1 MGGQSSVASG
11 LDIGLLGSFAAT
23 HDGVPLDLG
32 GPRQRAV
39 LAMLVL
45 HRGRLVSADQIVEN
59 LWADER
65 PANAFAS
72 LQSYVSHLRR
82 RLEPDVAA
90 RARSGVIERQ
100 ANGYCVRVP
109 EDAVDAWRFEQLL
122 AERGGDEVARLTGAL
137 RLWRGAALADYCD
150 ETWAQAEI
158 TRLEE
163 LRSVARERLAGA
175 RLHRGEAE
183 VLVGELEAMV
193 NEAPLREERW
203 RLLSLALYRAQRQ
216 ADALGALRRARQ
228 TFADELGVDPGPVLR
243 ALEADI
249 LAQAPGLDVRATATA
264 PVATVAPIQTAAPPA
279 PVPVQKTRIPN
290 ERRSDLV
297 ERERELSTLE
307 DALDQLQDGR
317 SVRVLV
323 EGPAGIGKT
332 RLLEELGRR
341 AAGRGVTV
349 LAAHGSQLEQ
359 SFGYGVVRQLLESVV
374 TDELLC
380 GAGAAARGVF
390 DLAGGHREGSLA
402 VLHALYS
409 VTARLAAE
417 RPLLISVDNLQ
428 WVDPP
433 SLRYLAYL
441 ARRMDGWPALVA
453 ATIRTGEADEID
465 DLVAEIAFD
474 TDTLLVRPQPLS
486 EEATQT
492 LAERAYGQPAAD
504 LFVAACY
511 RTTSG
516 NPLLLR
522 QLLQAL
528 VAQNVKP
535 DAAHTHSV
543 LAVGSRAV
551 SSQVLLRLRRMSEE
565 CRRVARSIA
574 VLSDASQLP
583 CVAALAG
590 LSEWE
595 TASAI
600 AILTRAQLLRD
611 EDPLGFAHPIVA
623 EAIYRDM
630 PAAERGL
637 QHERA
642 AALLKEGGASAEEI
656 AAHLLLA
663 PTRGSASTVELL
675 AEAARIAADRG
686 ATDSAVTYLRRA
698 LEEPPDNA
706 MRPAIQAELDKHEQT
721 CTNDTAVDLK
731 SVASSAGHALS
742 ESRPWRTTR

>member
-1 MGGQSSVASG
+1 M
-11 LDIGLLGSFAAT
+11 
-23 HDGVPLDLG
+23 
-32 GPRQRAV
+32 
-39 LAMLVL
+39 
-45 HRGRLVSADQIVEN
+45 
-59 LWADER
+59 
-65 PANAFAS
+65 
-72 LQSYVSHLRR
+72 
-82 RLEPDVAA
+82 
-90 RARSGVIERQ
+90 
-100 ANGYCVRVP
+100 
-109 EDAVDAWRFEQLL
+109 
-122 AERGGDEVARLTGAL
+122 
-137 RLWRGAALADYCD
+137 
-150 ETWAQAEI
+150 
-158 TRLEE
+158 
-163 LRSVARERLAGA
+163 ARERLAGA
-175 RLHRGEAE
+175 RLDRGEAE

-193 NEAPLREERW
+193 SEAPLREERW

-228 TFADELGVDPGPVLR
+228 TFADELGVDPGPALR

-249 LAQAPGLDVRATATA
+249 LAQAPSLEVRTTPSPAAA
-264 PVATVAPIQTAAPPA
+264 PVQLPAPPA
-279 PVPVQKTRIPN
+279 PVPAQKPRTLE
-290 ERRSDLV
+290 ERRTDLV
-297 ERERELSTLE
+297 ERDRELSTLE
-307 DALDQLQDGR
+307 EALDQLTGGR

-341 AAGRGVTV
+341 AADRGVTV
-349 LAAHGSQLEQ
+349 LTAHGSQLEQ
-359 SFGYGVVRQLLESVV
+359 SFGYGVVRQLMESVV

-409 VTARLAAE
+409 VTAQLAAE

-441 ARRMDGWPALVA
+441 ARRMDGLPALVA

-474 TDTLLVRPQPLS
+474 TDTLLIRPQPLS
-486 EEATQT
+486 EQATQT

-574 VLSDASQLP
+574 VLSDASHLP

-600 AILTRAQLLRD
+600 AVLTRAQLLRD

-623 EAIYRDM
+623 EAVYRDM

-642 AALLKEGGASAEEI
+642 AALLQDGGASAEEV

-663 PTRGSASTVELL
+663 PTRGNESTVELL

-686 ATDSAVTYLRRA
+686 AAESAVTYLQRA

-706 MRPAIQAELDKHEQT
+706 RRPAILS
-721 CTNDTAVDLK
+721 DLK

>member
-1 MGGQSSVASG
+1 MGGTTSEAGG
-11 LDIGLLGSFAAT
+11 LEIGLLGPFAAS
-23 HDGVPLDLG
+23 HDGVALDLG

-59 LWADER
+59 LWADDR

-100 ANGYCVRVP
+100 ARGYCVRVP
-109 EDAVDAWRFEQLL
+109 DAAVDAWRFEQLL
-122 AERGGDEVARLTGAL
+122 ATDEDGADSAVRRLTDAL
-137 RLWRGAALADYCD
+137 RLWRGAALADYSD
-150 ETWAQAEI
+150 EPWAQAEI

-163 LRSVARERLAGA
+163 LRSVARERLVAA
-175 RLHRGEAE
+175 RLDRGEAG

-193 NEAPLREERW
+193 TEAPLREERW

-216 ADALGALRRARQ
+216 ADALGALRRARA
-228 TFADELGVDPGPVLR
+228 TFADELGVDPGPALR

-249 LAQAPGLDVRATATA
+249 LAQSPELDPRPPQTVSPPARVPVRVVHPEDEVRA
-264 PVATVAPIQTAAPPA
+264 
-279 PVPVQKTRIPN
+279 
-290 ERRSDLV
+290 DLV
-297 ERERELSTLE
+297 ERDREVATLQQ
-307 DALDQLQDGR
+307 ALAQLGLGG
-317 SVRVLV
+317 SVRVLI

-332 RLLEELGRR
+332 RLLEELGRQ
-341 AAGRGVTV
+341 AAARGVKV
-349 LAAHGSQLEQ
+349 LAAHGSPLEQ
-359 SFGYGVVRQLLESVV
+359 SFGYGVVRQLLETVV
-374 TDELLC
+374 TDELLA
-380 GAGAAARGVF
+380 GPGAAARAVF
-390 DLAGGHREGSLA
+390 DLAGGQREGSLA

-409 VTARLAAE
+409 VTARLAGGT
-417 RPLLISVDNLQ
+417 PLLICVDNLQ

-441 ARRMDGWPALVA
+441 ARRMAGMPSLVA
-453 ATIRTGEADEID
+453 ATIRTGEADEIA
-465 DLVAEIAFD
+465 DLVAELALD
-474 TDTLLVRPQPLS
+474 TDTILLQPQPLS
-486 EEATQT
+486 EEATYT
-492 LAERAYGQPAAD
+492 LVERAYGQPAAA
-504 LFVAACY
+504 LFVAACH

-528 VAQNVKP
+528 VAQHVKP

-574 VLSDASQLP
+574 VLSDAAQLP

-595 TASAI
+595 TASAT
-600 AILTRAQLLRD
+600 ATLTRAQLLRD

-642 AALLKEGGASAEEI
+642 AGLLKEGGASAEQV

-663 PTRGSASTVELL
+663 PTRGSEATVELL
-675 AEAARIAADRG
+675 AGAARIAADRG
-686 ATDSAVTYLRRA
+686 ATDSAVTYLQRA
-698 LEEPPDNA
+698 LDEPPGA
-706 MRPAIQAELDKHEQT
+706 ATRSALLLELAKHQQT
-721 CTNDTAVDLK
+721 CSNDVQA
-731 SVASSAGHALS
+731 ASG
-742 ESRPWRTTR
+742 EPVGERG

>member
-1 MGGQSSVASG
+1 MGGQTSEGGG

-109 EDAVDAWRFEQLL
+109 DDAVDAWRFEQLL
-122 AERGGDEVARLTGAL
+122 AAGEGDEVRRLTDAL
-137 RLWRGAALADYCD
+137 RLWRGAALADYGD
-150 ETWAQAEI
+150 EDWAQAEI

-163 LRSVARERLAGA
+163 LRSVARERLAAA
-175 RLHRGEAE
+175 RLERGEAG

-216 ADALGALRRARQ
+216 ADALGALRRART

-249 LAQAPGLDVRATATA
+249 LAQAPALDVRPSPSP
-264 PVATVAPIQTAAPPA
+264 PVATPAPP
-279 PVPVQKTRIPN
+279 PSVPAQKTSTSD
-290 ERRSDLV
+290 ERRTDLV
-297 ERERELSTLE
+297 ERDRELSTLQE
-307 DALDQLQDGR
+307 ALEQVRSGR
-317 SVRVLV
+317 SVRVLI

-332 RLLEELGRR
+332 RLLEELGRQ
-341 AAGRGVTV
+341 ASGGGVKV
-349 LAAHGSQLEQ
+349 LAAQGSPLEQ
-359 SFGYGVVRQLLESVV
+359 SFGYGVVRQLMESVV

-380 GAGAAARGVF
+380 GGGAAARGVF
-390 DLAGGHREGSLA
+390 DLAGGHRESSLA

-409 VTARLAAE
+409 VTAHLASE
-417 RPLLISVDNLQ
+417 TPLLISVDNLQ

-433 SLRYLAYL
+433 SLRFLAYL
-441 ARRMDGWPALVA
+441 ARRMDGLPALVA
-453 ATIRTGEADEID
+453 ATIRTGEDDEIA
-465 DLVAEIAFD
+465 DLVAELAFD
-474 TDTLLVRPQPLS
+474 TDTLLVQPQPLS

-492 LAERAYGQPAAD
+492 LAERAYGQPAAE

-551 SSQVLLRLRRMSEE
+551 SSQVLLRLRRMSDE

-574 VLSDASQLP
+574 VLSDASHLP
-583 CVAALAG
+583 CVAALSG

-595 TASAI
+595 TASVI
-600 AILTRAQLLRD
+600 ATLTRAQLLRD

-642 AALLKEGGASAEEI
+642 AALLKDGGASAEEV

-663 PTRGSASTVELL
+663 PTRGSESTVELL

-686 ATDSAVTYLRRA
+686 AADSAATYLRRA
-698 LEEPPDNA
+698 LDEPPDSA
-706 MRPAIQAELDKHEQT
+706 MRPVILS
-721 CTNDTAVDLK
+721 DLK
-731 SVASSAGHALS
+731 SIASSAGHAEP
-742 ESRPWRTTR
+742 ESQPQRRSAR

>member
-1 MGGQSSVASG
+1 MGGQTSEGGG
-11 LDIGLLGSFAAT
+11 LNIGLLGSFAAT

-109 EDAVDAWRFEQLL
+109 DDAVDAWRFEALL
-122 AERGGDEVARLTGAL
+122 AEGGDEVRRLTDAL

-150 ETWAQAEI
+150 ESWAQAEI

-163 LRSVARERLAGA
+163 LRSVARERLAAA
-175 RLHRGEAE
+175 RLDRGEAG

-193 NEAPLREERW
+193 NEAPLREDRW
-203 RLLSLALYRAQRQ
+203 RLLALALYRGQRQ

-228 TFADELGVDPGPVLR
+228 TFADELGVDPGPALR

-249 LAQAPGLDVRATATA
+249 LAQAPGLDARPAE
-264 PVATVAPIQTAAPPA
+264 APPA
-279 PVPVQKTRIPN
+279 RVPAQSPVTRDTGDDG
-290 ERRSDLV
+290 RTDLV
-297 ERERELSTLE
+297 ERDGELS
-307 DALDQLQDGR
+307 ALQQALGQLRLGR
-317 SVRVLV
+317 AVRVLV

-341 AAGRGVTV
+341 ATSGGVTV
-349 LAAHGSQLEQ
+349 LAAHGSPLEQ
-359 SFGYGVVRQLLESVV
+359 SFGYGVVRQLMEAAV
-374 TDELLC
+374 TDELLS

-390 DLAGGHREGSLA
+390 DLAGGHRESSLA

-409 VTARLAAE
+409 VTAQLAAE
-417 RPLLISVDNLQ
+417 TPLVISVDNLQ

-433 SLRYLAYL
+433 SLRFLAYL
-441 ARRMDGWPALVA
+441 ARRMDGMRALVA
-453 ATIRTGEADEID
+453 ATLRTGEADEIA
-465 DLVAEIAFD
+465 DLVAELAFD
-474 TDTLLVRPQPLS
+474 TDTVLIQPRPLS

-492 LAERAYGQPAAD
+492 LADRAYGKPAAD
-504 LFVAACY
+504 LFVEACY

-574 VLSDASQLP
+574 VLDDASHLP

-600 AILTRAQLLRD
+600 AVLTRAQLLRD

-642 AALLKEGGASAEEI
+642 AALLKDGGASAEEV
-656 AAHLLLA
+656 AAHVLLA
-663 PTRGSASTVELL
+663 PTRGSEATVDLL
-675 AEAARIAADRG
+675 VEAARIAADRG

-698 LEEPPDNA
+698 LEEPPDSA
-706 MRPAIQAELDKHEQT
+706 TRPTILGELGKHEET
-721 CTNDTAVDLK
+721 CTNDVQATA
-731 SVASSAGHALS
+731 G
-742 ESRPWRTTR
+742 ERGR

>member
-1 MGGQSSVASG
+1 MGGQTSEARG
-11 LDIGLLGSFAAT
+11 LEIGLLGPFAAS
-23 HDGVPLDLG
+23 HDGVMLDLG

-39 LAMLVL
+39 LTMLVL

-59 LWADER
+59 LWSDDR

-90 RARSGVIERQ
+90 RSRSGVIERQ
-100 ANGYCVRVP
+100 ARGYSVRVP
-109 EDAVDAWRFEQLL
+109 DDAVDAWRFEQLL
-122 AERGGDEVARLTGAL
+122 AADDGTGSGTSVQRLTDAL
-137 RLWRGAALADYCD
+137 GLWRGAALADYCD
-150 ETWAQAEI
+150 EPWAQAEI

-163 LRSVARERLAGA
+163 LRSVARERLAAA
-175 RLHRGEAE
+175 RLDRGESG

-193 NEAPLREERW
+193 AEAPLREERW
-203 RLLSLALYRAQRQ
+203 RLLSLALYRSQRQ
-216 ADALGALRRARQ
+216 ADALGALRRARA
-228 TFADELGVDPGPVLR
+228 TFADELGVDPGPALR

-249 LAQAPGLDVRATATA
+249 LAQSPGLDVRPTAS
-264 PVATVAPIQTAAPPA
+264 PPA
-279 PVPVQKTRIPN
+279 TTPARPASVPAQETRTSD
-290 ERRSDLV
+290 ERRTDLV

-307 DALDQLQDGR
+307 SALDRLRDGR

-323 EGPAGIGKT
+323 QGPAGIGKT
-332 RLLEELGRR
+332 HLLEELGCR
-341 AAGRGVTV
+341 AAGRAVTV

-359 SFGYGVVRQLLESVV
+359 SFGYGVVRQLMESVV
-374 TDELLC
+374 ADELLS

-409 VTARLAAE
+409 VTAQLAAA

-441 ARRMDGWPALVA
+441 ARRMDGLPALVA

-474 TDTLLVRPQPLS
+474 TDTLLVQPQPLS

-492 LAERAYGQPAAD
+492 LADRAYGQPAAD

-574 VLSDASQLP
+574 VLDDASHLP

-642 AALLKEGGASAEEI
+642 AALLKDGGASAEEI

-663 PTRGSASTVELL
+663 PTRGSEPTVELL

-686 ATDSAVTYLRRA
+686 ATESAVTYLRRA
-698 LEEPPDNA
+698 LEEPPNNA
-706 MRPAIQAELDKHEQT
+706 MRPVIQAELDKQEQA
-721 CTNDTAVDLK
+721 CTNGTAA
-731 SVASSAGHALS
+731 ASGERAG
-742 ESRPWRTTR
+742 EQR